1 MQIYGKENKVMS
13 NPYKKQNDP
22 VQQRKYEAMQADL
35 ANTQAMLDYV
45 AMMADVEIPVMDET
59 EMGGADYEE

>member
-1 MQIYGKENKVMS
+1 MS
-13 NPYKKQNDP
+13 NPIYKERKDF

-45 AMMADVEIPVMDET
+45 AMMTDVEIQVMDET
-59 EMGGADYEE
+59 DMGGADYEE

>member
-1 MQIYGKENKVMS
+1 MS
-13 NPYKKQNDP
+13 NPIYKERKDF

-45 AMMADVEIPVMDET
+45 AMMTDVEIPVMDET
-59 EMGGADYEE
+59 DMGGTDYEE

>member
-1 MQIYGKENKVMS
+1 MS

>member
-1 MQIYGKENKVMS
+1 MS
-13 NPYKKQNDP
+13 NPIYNERKDF

-45 AMMADVEIPVMDET
+45 AMMTDVEIPVMDKT
-59 EMGGADYEE
+59 DMGGADYEE

>member
-1 MQIYGKENKVMS
+1 MS
-13 NPYKKQNDP
+13 NPIYKERKDF

-45 AMMADVEIPVMDET
+45 AMMADVEVPVMDET
-59 EMGGADYEE
+59 NMGGADYEE